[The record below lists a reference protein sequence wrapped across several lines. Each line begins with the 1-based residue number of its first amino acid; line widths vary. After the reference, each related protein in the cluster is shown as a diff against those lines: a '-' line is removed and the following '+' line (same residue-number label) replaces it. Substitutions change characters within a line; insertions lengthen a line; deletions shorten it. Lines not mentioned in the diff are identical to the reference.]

1 MKVTVKRKKNVGT
14 LKHPPYSI
22 VGVKKPISCIG
33 KNQTYHAVART
44 QVIPRRAKKGG
55 IMNARRKPRKSQ
67 GGTAG
72 PGGHN

>member
-22 VGVKKPISCIG
+22 VGVKKPVSCIG

-44 QVIPRRAKKGG
+44 QVIPRRAKRG
-55 IMNARRKPRKSQ
+55 A
-67 GGTAG
+67 
-72 PGGHN
+72 